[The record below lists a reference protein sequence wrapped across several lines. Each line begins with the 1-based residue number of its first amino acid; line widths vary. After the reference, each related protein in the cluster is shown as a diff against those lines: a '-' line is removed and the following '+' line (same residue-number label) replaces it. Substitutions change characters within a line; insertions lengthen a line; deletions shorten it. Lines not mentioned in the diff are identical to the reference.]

1 MTQTNTDVIVREL
14 VADTIDVR
22 ESAEGRRVCGIA
34 APFGSRFDAVEFV
47 ETFRPGAFAKS
58 VAERAD
64 KVPLLEGH
72 RRDAMPLGRAT
83 RLEETP
89 DGLYAEF
96 LISRT
101 QRGEEA
107 LMLARDG
114 VMHSFSV
121 GFVPVRD
128 KRSTTDDG
136 RPLVERL
143 EVKLHHV
150 GLISEVP
157 AYDAAKVLAIRTEY
171 DPDDEKVAPRLS
183 VWRSRLYAT
192 EGGVLTRGALR
203 AHDTAV
209 ERGTWDAAGNV
220 RRADSPSDE
229 DYFSRIFAWLDPDAD
244 PTVKSSY
251 GFPHHEVDGDGTPG
265 AAILD
270 ALAAGVAALNGA
282 RGGTDIAEAGRRGIW
297 RHLAHHYEALDLEAP
312 PLR

>member
-1 MTQTNTDVIVREL
+1 MSTNIIERSL
-14 VADTIDVR
+14 VGESLEVR

-34 APFGSRFDAVEFV
+34 APFNKRFDTGDYVEEFA
-47 ETFRPGAFAKS
+47 RGAFAKS
-58 VAERAD
+58 IAD
-64 KVPLLEGH
+64 RGDKIPLLEGH
-72 RRDAMPLGRAT
+72 RQDAMPLGRAIH
-83 RLEETP
+83 LEERT

-101 QRGEEA
+101 GRGEEA
-107 LMLARDG
+107 LQLARDS

-128 KRSTTDDG
+128 TRHKTADG
-136 RPLVERL
+136 RPLVIRD

-157 AYDAAKVLAIRTEY
+157 AYDDARVLAVRQEY
-171 DPDDEKVAPRLS
+171 DPDDAQIAPRLS
-183 VWRSRLYAT
+183 VWRGRLYGLD
-192 EGGVLTRGALR
+192 GGVLTRGALR
-203 AHDTAV
+203 AHDTEV
-209 ERGTWDAAGNV
+209 RRGTWDGGANV

-229 DYFSRIFAWLDPDAD
+229 AYYSRIFAWLDPDAD

-251 GFPHHEVDGDGTPG
+251 GFPHHEVSGDGTPG

-282 RGGTDIAEAGRRGIW
+282 RGGTDIDDAGRRGIW
-297 RHLAHHYEALDLEAP
+297 RHLAHHYAELDMEAP

>member
-1 MTQTNTDVIVREL
+1 MTHTNTDVIVREL
-14 VADTIDVR
+14 VADSIDVR

-34 APFGSRFDAVEFV
+34 APFGSTFDAGDYC

-58 VAERAD
+58 VAERSD
-64 KVPLLEGH
+64 KVPLLEG
-72 RRDAMPLGRAT
+72 T
-83 RLEETP
+83 S

-121 GFVPVRD
+121 GFVPVRE

-157 AYDAAKVLAIRTEY
+157 AYDAAKVLAIRSEY
-171 DPDDEKVAPRLS
+171 DPDDEKQAPRLS
-183 VWRSRLYAT
+183 LWRSRLYAT
-192 EGGVLTRGALR
+192 DGGVLSE
-203 AHDTAV
+203 AV
-209 ERGTWDAAGNV
+209 EAAPV
-220 RRADSPSDE
+220 R
-229 DYFSRIFAWLDPDAD
+229 
-244 PTVKSSY
+244 
-251 GFPHHEVDGDGTPG
+251 
-265 AAILD
+265 
-270 ALAAGVAALNGA
+270 
-282 RGGTDIAEAGRRGIW
+282 
-297 RHLAHHYEALDLEAP
+297 
-312 PLR
+312 

>member
-1 MTQTNTDVIVREL
+1 MKHDIIVRAL
-14 VADTIDVR
+14 GVDTLEVR
-22 ESAEGRRVCGIA
+22 ESVEGRRICGIA
-34 APFGSRFDAVEFV
+34 APFDVDYDAGDYVERFH
-47 ETFRPGAFAKS
+47 RGAFQKS
-58 VAERAD
+58 IIERGD
-64 KVPLLEGH
+64 KIPLLEAH
-72 RRDAMPLGRAT
+72 RHDAMPLGRAVT
-83 RLEETP
+83 LEERS

-101 QRGEEA
+101 GRGEEA
-107 LMLARDG
+107 LQLARDK

-128 KRSTTDDG
+128 TRHKTADG
-136 RPLVERL
+136 RPLVVRD

-157 AYDAAKVLAIRTEY
+157 AYDDARVLAVRDY
-171 DPDDEKVAPRLS
+171 DPDDEIVAPRLS
-183 VWRSRLYAT
+183 VWRGRLYGVA
-192 EGGVLTRGALR
+192 GGVVTRGALR
-203 AHDTAV
+203 AHDTEV
-209 ERGTWDAAGNV
+209 RRGTWDAGANV

-229 DYFSRIFAWLDPDAD
+229 SYYSRIFAWLDPDRD

-251 GFPHHEVDGDGTPG
+251 GFPHHAVSGDGTPG

-282 RGGTDIAEAGRRGIW
+282 RGGTDIADAGRRGIW
-297 RHLAHHYEALDLEAP
+297 RHLAHHYAALDMEAP